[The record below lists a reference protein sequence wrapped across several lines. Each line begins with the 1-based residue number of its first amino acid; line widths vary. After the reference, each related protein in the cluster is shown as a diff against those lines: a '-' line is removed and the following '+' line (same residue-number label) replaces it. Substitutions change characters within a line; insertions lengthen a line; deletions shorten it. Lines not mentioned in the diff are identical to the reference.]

1 MKNIKEYFLLILF
14 LIFSFSCS
22 KFEKKDSKNGNNKK
36 IKDKKEISI
45 IGVGDIMLGSNYPNE
60 DLLPNTNILKNVES
74 ILQNADITAGNL
86 EGTLFDK
93 GGDPKNV
100 RIHQFVMSLEC
111 LQNMASI

>member
-22 KFEKKDSKNGNNKK
+22 KFEKKDSKNGNNEK

-60 DLLPNTNILKNVES
+60 DLLPNTNIL
-74 ILQNADITAGNL
+74 
-86 EGTLFDK
+86 
-93 GGDPKNV
+93 
-100 RIHQFVMSLEC
+100 
-111 LQNMASI
+111 